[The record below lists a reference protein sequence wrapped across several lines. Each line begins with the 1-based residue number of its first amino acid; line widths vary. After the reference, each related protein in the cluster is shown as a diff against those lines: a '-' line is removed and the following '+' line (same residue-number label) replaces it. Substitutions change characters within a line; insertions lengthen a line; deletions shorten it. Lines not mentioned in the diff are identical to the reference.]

1 MLNERSFSMIMVLA
15 SHDSPFGK
23 VLLSMLRIE
32 KAAVL
37 GAGTMGAQIAAHLA
51 NAGVPVLLLDIP
63 PRELTPE
70 EQAKGLT
77 LESKE
82 VRNRIARTGLEAA
95 KKARPAA
102 FFTPERASLVTI
114 GNFDDDLG
122 QLKNCDL
129 IIEAIVENL
138 EIKRKLYERVEEH
151 RKARAVVAS
160 NTSGIPIGQLAEGR
174 SEDFKAHFLGIH
186 FFNPPRYLQLVELIR
201 TEWTKPEV
209 SCAVYGFLD
218 QRLGK
223 GVVPA
228 KDRPNFIANRIGTFG
243 AMDTIKTMLADGY
256 SIEEVDKMTG
266 VAVGRPKSA
275 TFRTFDLVGL
285 DVFTHVVANLHD
297 ALPEDEERETF
308 VAPEFLKQMI
318 GRGILGNK
326 TKGGFYKKQKGE
338 GEKQEIWTLDTA
350 SLEYKPAQKI
360 KLPALDMAKNIEAT
374 PERIKA
380 LVWGKDRVGAFL
392 WKTIS
397 RTLRY
402 AANRIPEIADTVVE
416 VDRAMKWGFG
426 WELGVFE
433 VWDAIGVEKSVA
445 RMKEEGQTIP
455 ANVERMLEAGATSF
469 YKNENGQQF
478 YFDFNTNNYAPV
490 NEQPGVIVLK
500 SVKDRT
506 GVIKKNAGA
515 SLLDIGD
522 GVACLEFHSK
532 MNAIGG
538 DTLQMLK
545 ASLAEVEK
553 NFVGLVVGNQ
563 GTNFC
568 VGANIMLMLL
578 EAQEENWEE
587 LDMMVRVFQNATM
600 SLRYSA
606 KPVVVAPFQM
616 VFGGGCEMVLHADR
630 VRAAAETY
638 IGLVEVGVGII
649 PAGGGTKEML
659 LRALDSIPKSANDVD
674 PFPFIKRAFE
684 TIALAKVATSA
695 EEARALGFLGADDT
709 ISMNR
714 DRLIADAKQEVLA
727 LAKTGYTK
735 PQQRTDILAMGQ
747 PALSTLKLGI
757 HQMKRGGF
765 ISEHDALIGEKLAQ
779 ILTGGDLNHPT
790 RVSEQ
795 YLLDLEREAFL
806 SLVSQRKTQERIAH
820 MLKTGKPL
828 RN

>member
-1 MLNERSFSMIMVLA
+1 
-15 SHDSPFGK
+15 
-23 VLLSMLRIE
+23 MLRIE

-51 NAGVPVLLLDIP
+51 NAGIPTILLDIP
-63 PRELTPE
+63 PKELTPE
-70 EQAKGLT
+70 EQAKGLS

-82 VRNRIARTGLEAA
+82 VRNRIARAGLDAA
-95 KKARPAA
+95 KKAKPAA
-102 FFTPERASLVTI
+102 FFTSEMASLVSV
-114 GNFDDDLG
+114 GNLDDDMAR
-122 QLKNCDL
+122 LKDCDF
-129 IIEAIVENL
+129 IIEAVVENL
-138 EIKRKLYERVEEH
+138 EIKRKLYERVEQF
-151 RKARAVVAS
+151 RSAGSIVAS
-160 NTSGIPIGQLAEGR
+160 NTSGIPIKQLAEGR
-174 SEDFKAHFLGIH
+174 SDDFRANFLGIH
-186 FFNPPRYLQLVELIR
+186 FFNPPRYMKLVEIIP

-209 SCAVYGFLD
+209 SCQVAGFLD

-243 AMDTIKTMLADGY
+243 AMVTIKTMLEEGY
-256 SIEEVDKMTG
+256 SIEEVDKITG

-285 DVFTHVVANLHD
+285 DVFGHVVKNLYE
-297 ALPEDEERETF
+297 ALTEDDEREVF
-308 VAPEFLKQMI
+308 VAPEFLTQMI

-338 GEKQEIWTLDTA
+338 GEKQEIWTLDHA
-350 SLEYKPAQKI
+350 SLEYRPAQKV
-360 KLPALDMAKNIEAT
+360 KLPALDMAKNIEET

-380 LVWGKDRVGAFL
+380 LVWGKERTGAFL
-392 WKTIS
+392 WKTMS
-397 RTLRY
+397 RTFRY
-402 AANRIPEIADTVVE
+402 AANRIPEIADTVLE
-416 VDRAMKWGFG
+416 IDRAMKWGFS

-433 VWDAIGVEKSVA
+433 TWDVIGVAKSVE
-445 RMKEEGQTIP
+445 RMKAEGQTVP
-455 ANVERMLEAGATSF
+455 ANVQKMLDAGATSF
-469 YKNENGQQF
+469 YKDENGEKF
-478 YFDFNTNNYAPV
+478 YFDFASNKYVPV
-490 NEQPGVIVLK
+490 NEQPGVVILK

-515 SLLDIGD
+515 SLVDLGD

-545 ASLAEVEK
+545 TSLAEVDK
-553 NFVGLVVGNQ
+553 NFVGMVVGNQ
-563 GTNFC
+563 GVNFS
-568 VGANIMLMLL
+568 VGANLMLLLL

-587 LDMMVRVFQNATM
+587 IDMIIRAFQNATM
-600 SLRYSA
+600 SLRYSP

-616 VFGGGCEMVLHADR
+616 TFGGGCEMALHGDR

-638 IGLVEVGVGII
+638 IGLVEVGVGLI

-659 LRALDSIPKSANDVD
+659 VRALDAIPKGADDAD
-674 PFPFIKRAFE
+674 PFPFVKRTFE
-684 TIALAKVATSA
+684 TIAMAKVATSA
-695 EEARALGFLGADDT
+695 EEARSYGFLSADDS
-709 ISMNR
+709 ISMNS
-714 DRLIADAKQEVLA
+714 DRLIADAKQEVLS
-727 LAKTGYTK
+727 LAATVYVE
-735 PQQRTDILAMGQ
+735 PQQRTDVLALGLS
-747 PALSTLKLGI
+747 ALATIKLGI

-765 ISEHDALIGEKLAQ
+765 ISDYDALIGEKLAR

-806 SLVSQRKTQERIAH
+806 SLCGERKTQERIGH
-820 MLKTGKPL
+820 MLKSGKPL